1 MTTQPAESTLST
13 ADEAERDVPAASPA
27 PTDPLWVERTGNRT
41 YTGHSARGAQVSI
54 GPASEGAVF
63 TPGELLKIA
72 LAACAGM
79 STDRTFARR
88 LGDDYRVTIH
98 VEGAKLV
105 EEDRYPKITGTYD
118 IDLTSLDDDARD
130 RLITVAER
138 AIDKACTVG
147 RTVKAGAEVE
157 YLFQP
162 EGAGREVE
170 TQV

>member
-1 MTTQPAESTLST
+1 MTTEPAETTLSPAAE
-13 ADEAERDVPAASPA
+13 ADLDVPPASPA
-27 PTDPLWVERTGNRT
+27 PTDALWVERTGNRT
-41 YTGHSARGAQVSI
+41 YSGHSARGAHVLI

-88 LGDDYRVTIH
+88 LGDDYQVTIR
-98 VEGAKLV
+98 VEGDKLV
-105 EEDRYPKITGTYD
+105 EEDRYPRITGTYD
-118 IDLTSLDDDARD
+118 IDLSALDDGQRE
-130 RLITVAER
+130 RLVTVAER

-162 EGAGREVE
+162 EGAGPVLESDV
-170 TQV
+170 